1 MCRQLCKTRC
11 RKNKQFLKIAYFMR
25 NIRREFL
32 PYVALYKNKV
42 FFSLKHRSKPTIK
55 AQSMAKT
62 RKIRRLIIRQ
72 KSEQI
77 RPDFTVVYSNLKRL
91 SPTSSLNSLSIFASI
106 TRTNISHVALI
117 TARLRC
123 PPTVFPS
130 LSDALMCK

>member
-1 MCRQLCKTRC
+1 
-11 RKNKQFLKIAYFMR
+11 MR

-91 SPTSSLNSLSIFASI
+91 SPTSSLNSLSIFASM
-106 TRTNISHVALI
+106 T
-117 TARLRC
+117 
-123 PPTVFPS
+123 
-130 LSDALMCK
+130 